1 MGHSTLKHNKPIML
15 VDACWE
21 DTCTMI
27 LQEKE
32 LSQFLSGYGRSCG
45 KGLTTNA
52 IARTEKRKQEK
63 RAKDYS
69 QQFKQGNLMFC
80 EDEEIVFIPSKKAKH
95 KPPDNYKRNRL
106 EGVVDTSSFTTATRL
121 LTEGVSLGQAST
133 STGGLTTQQ
142 DENPPLLCFLQGL
155 NIKMCYG
162 CKKKFD
168 QKLRNPP
175 IT

>member
-1 MGHSTLKHNKPIML
+1 
-15 VDACWE
+15 
-21 DTCTMI
+21 MI

-32 LSQFLSGYGRSCG
+32 LSQFLSGYGRYCR

-121 LTEGVSLGQAST
+121 HTEGVSLGQAST

-168 QKLRNPP
+168 QKLRTPP
-175 IT
+175 NNMILKRLVRRDRLINNKWVAGW